1 MSELLSITLKIIQEI
16 GYIPT
21 LVIFLILT
29 MLYVAGRLANKKEQV
44 LKKTYEIQATKS
56 QIVTQQT
63 ADAIIDIKTMNA
75 KNLAATKELV
85 GKIDALNETI
95 KVMLEIIMRGGGG
108 NND

>member
-1 MSELLSITLKIIQEI
+1 MTELLKIALELIKEI

-21 LVIFLILT
+21 LVIMLILT
-29 MLYVAGRLANKKEQV
+29 MLYVAGRLVNKKEQV
-44 LKKTYEIQATKS
+44 LKKAYEIQANKS

-75 KNLAATKELV
+75 KNLSATKELV

>member
-1 MSELLSITLKIIQEI
+1 MSDLLSITLKIIQEI

-21 LVIFLILT
+21 LVIILILT
-29 MLYVAGRLANKKEQV
+29 MLYVAGRLTNKKEQV

-63 ADAIIDIKTMNA
+63 ADAIIDIKTMNS